1 MFCENKQKL
10 NFSLTIKI
18 DRKIFFEKSYRFSD
32 TEEKSIDTLV
42 LMSFCLKWNIK
53 SNVLMPGLKSLLID
67 TRNIHYAKMMEAEF
81 LSPSFCLVMSAESTN
96 DLSLI

>member
-18 DRKIFFEKSYRFSD
+18 DRKIFCEKSYRFSD

-42 LMSFCLKWNIK
+42 CLFV
-53 SNVLMPGLKSLLID
+53 SNGILKAILQIWCFD
-67 TRNIHYAKMMEAEF
+67 AW
-81 LSPSFCLVMSAESTN
+81 P
-96 DLSLI
+96 